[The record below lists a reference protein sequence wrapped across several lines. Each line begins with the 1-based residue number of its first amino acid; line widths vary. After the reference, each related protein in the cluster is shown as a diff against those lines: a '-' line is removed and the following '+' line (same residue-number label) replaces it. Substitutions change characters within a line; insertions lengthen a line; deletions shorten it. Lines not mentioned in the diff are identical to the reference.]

1 MSVDAR
7 FDSAAEVILSSLAE
21 VITFVSKEKKRNG
34 NCKKKMCRS
43 PFYIYVVADRWVA
56 RN

>member
-34 NCKKKMCRS
+34 NCKKKFVDLPSTFM
-43 PFYIYVVADRWVA
+43 
-56 RN
+56 